1 MRRPKSAEVPS
12 PARSLPFAAWL
23 GAGLLAVIPA
33 IAAAQQGASNP
44 AAPRISLTADQQVAA
59 ATLALPVELRANATV
74 LGYDA
79 GGKLGRLRAGTNGM
93 ICLAPNPA
101 SPRFQSA
108 CYHESLEPFMARGR
122 ELRAHGV
129 TGDQV
134 DTVRF
139 AEAKAGTLAL
149 PKGPAVLY
157 QLFGAP
163 GAYDPVTNTVKDG
176 SPLYVVYMPYATAE
190 STGLQAKPAQGT
202 PWLMFPGTPKAHIMF
217 TPRMGP

>member
-1 MRRPKSAEVPS
+1 MRRLLVPT
-12 PARSLPFAAWL
+12 
-23 GAGLLAVIPA
+23 LLALLPA
-33 IAAAQQGASNP
+33 VLSAQSGASTPPPAPKLTAAQQ
-44 AAPRISLTADQQVAA
+44 IAA
-59 ATLALPVELRANATV
+59 ATLALPADLRADATV

-79 GGKLGRLRAGTNGM
+79 AGKLGTLRKGTNAM

-122 ELRAHGV
+122 ELRAQGV
-129 TGDQV
+129 TGERV

-139 AEAKAGTLAL
+139 AEAKAGKLAL

-163 GAYDPVTNTVKDG
+163 GAYDVATNTVKDG

-190 STGLQAKPAQGT
+190 STGLEAKPAQGT
-202 PWLMFPGTPKAHIMF
+202 PWIMFPGTPKAHIMF
-217 TPRMGP
+217 TPRM